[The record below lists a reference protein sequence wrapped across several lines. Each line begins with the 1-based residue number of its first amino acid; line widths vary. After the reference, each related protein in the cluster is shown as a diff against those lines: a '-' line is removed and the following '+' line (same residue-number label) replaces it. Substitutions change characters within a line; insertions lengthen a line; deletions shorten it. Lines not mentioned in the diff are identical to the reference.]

1 MADIYSILSANYKAT
16 VPITKTPYVNVD
28 ATKYQGTWEGKYAD
42 NTKFSV
48 TVSSVTG
55 FRAQV
60 RYQDTLGVKYQQVL
74 IKDDSFKVG
83 NSKFTLQQNGHAQV
97 KTVVVDPASGAST
110 LNTAYATR
118 D

>member
-28 ATKYQGTWEGKYAD
+28 PTKFQGTWEGKYAD

>member
-1 MADIYSILSANYKAT
+1 MADIFSILSANYKAT

-48 TVSSVTG
+48 TISSVTG

-110 LNTAYATR
+110 MNTAYATR